1 VSNILTQVQ
10 LKYRPD
16 FPHKGFASLTEA
28 REWAQQFV
36 DWYNKIHL
44 HSGLNFVT
52 PVQCHTGEH
61 VAILKK
67 RKDVY
72 EAAKAKH
79 PERWAPNEQVA
90 LNPMREVGQ
99 NEALKKP

>member
-1 VSNILTQVQ
+1 MFRT

-16 FPHKGFASLTEA
+16 FPHKGFASLEEA
-28 REWAQQFV
+28 RQWAHQFV
-36 DWYNKIHL
+36 HWYNEIHL

-61 VAILKK
+61 VAILEK

-79 PERWAPNEQVA
+79 PERWARGTRNWAPNEQVA
-90 LNPMREVGQ
+90 LNPMRDEEQ
-99 NEALKKP
+99 MK